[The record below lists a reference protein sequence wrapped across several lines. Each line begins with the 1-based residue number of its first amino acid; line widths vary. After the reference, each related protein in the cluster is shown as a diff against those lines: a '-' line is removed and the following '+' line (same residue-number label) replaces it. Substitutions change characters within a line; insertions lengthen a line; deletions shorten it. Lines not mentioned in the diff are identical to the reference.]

1 MVSLTSL
8 WLPIL
13 ISAVLVFF
21 ASFVIHMFIGYHAA
35 DYGRAPSEDAVMD
48 ALRGF
53 SIPPGDYMVPCP
65 GRLGP
70 RDPAFVA
77 KHKKGPVL
85 MMTVFRPG
93 DLGMGKQLAAWF
105 VYCVV
110 IGVFAAYLTS
120 RALPAGAPDLE
131 VFRFSATVAFVAY
144 GMGLWQQSIWY
155 RRKWATTIRS
165 NIDALI
171 YGLLTGGVFGWLWPS

>member
-13 ISAVLVFF
+13 VSAILVFF
-21 ASFVIHMFIGYHAA
+21 VSALIHMVIGYHAA
-35 DYGRAPSEDAVMD
+35 DYGRAPSEDGVMD

-53 SIPPGDYMVPCP
+53 SIPPGDYLLPCP
-65 GRLGP
+65 GKLGA
-70 RDPAFVA
+70 RDPEFVA
-77 KHKKGPVL
+77 KHKKGPVVL
-85 MMTVFRPG
+85 MTVFPAG
-93 DLGMGKQLAAWF
+93 DLGMGRQLGLWF
-105 VYCVV
+105 VYCAVV
-110 IGVFAAYLTS
+110 SLFAAYLTS
-120 RALPAGAPDLE
+120 RALSAGTAYLE

-144 GMGLWQQSIWY
+144 GMALWQHSIWY

-171 YGLLTGGVFGWLWPS
+171 YGLLTGGTFGWLWP

>member
-1 MVSLTSL
+1 MVSLAAL

-21 ASFVIHMFIGYHAA
+21 ASFLIHMVVGYHAA
-35 DYGRAPSEDAVMD
+35 DYGRAPSEDAMMD

-53 SIPPGDYMVPCP
+53 SIPPGDYMLPCP
-65 GRLGP
+65 GRQGA

-77 KHKKGPVL
+77 KHRKGPVV
-85 MMTVFRPG
+85 MMTVFPAG
-93 DLGMGKQLAAWF
+93 DLRMGTQLAMWF
-105 VYCVV
+105 LYCIGV
-110 IGVFAAYLTS
+110 GVFAAYLTG
-120 RALPAGAPDLE
+120 RALPATTPYLE
-131 VFRFSATVAFVAY
+131 VFRFSGTVAFVCY
-144 GMGLWQQSIWY
+144 GMALWQHSIWY

-171 YGLLTGGVFGWLWPS
+171 YGLLTGGAFGWLWP

>member
-13 ISAVLVFF
+13 VSAILVFF
-21 ASFVIHMFIGYHAA
+21 ASSLIHMVIGYHAA
-35 DYGRAPSEDAVMD
+35 DYGRAPSEDGVMD

-53 SIPPGDYMVPCP
+53 SIPPGDYMVPSP
-65 GRLGP
+65 GKQGA
-70 RDPAFVA
+70 RDPEFVA

-85 MMTVFRPG
+85 FMTVFPAG
-93 DLGMGKQLAAWF
+93 DLGMGRQLGMWF
-105 VYCVV
+105 VYCMVV
-110 IGVFAAYLTS
+110 GLFAAYLTS
-120 RALPAGAPDLE
+120 RALPAGSAYLE
-131 VFRFSATVAFVAY
+131 VFRFSATVAFVGY
-144 GMGLWQQSIWY
+144 GLALWQHSIWY

-171 YGLLTGGVFGWLWPS
+171 YGLLTGGTFGWMWP